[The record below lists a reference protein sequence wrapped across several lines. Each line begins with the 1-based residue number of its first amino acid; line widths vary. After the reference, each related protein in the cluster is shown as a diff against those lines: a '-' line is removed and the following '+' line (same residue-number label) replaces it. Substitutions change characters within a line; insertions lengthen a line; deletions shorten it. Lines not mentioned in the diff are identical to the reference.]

1 MDSGGRAG
9 TETHHPRLGGWTRSY
24 RRVQHGGAIAE
35 RPIRGRAESAAE
47 TSPWRGRWPG
57 SDGLRRGE
65 EMYSSFSD
73 RQSHDA
79 LDAALVSAWSAGDRA
94 VGEVDGEVGE

>member
-1 MDSGGRAG
+1 
-9 TETHHPRLGGWTRSY
+9 
-24 RRVQHGGAIAE
+24 
-35 RPIRGRAESAAE
+35 
-47 TSPWRGRWPG
+47 
-57 SDGLRRGE
+57 
-65 EMYSSFSD
+65 MYSSFSD